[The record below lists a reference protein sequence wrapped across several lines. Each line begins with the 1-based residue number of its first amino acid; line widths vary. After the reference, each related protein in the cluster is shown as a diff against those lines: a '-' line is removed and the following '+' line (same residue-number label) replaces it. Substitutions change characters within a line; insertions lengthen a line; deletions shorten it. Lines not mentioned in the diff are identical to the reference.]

1 MYTALESKL
10 EYLGQSGVDQT
21 FNLANELDGHY
32 GPLRTKSG
40 LRKLASLT
48 LNEKIEIIA
57 LWEHKTENPSASSGS
72 ITKCSLGRF
81 YGCDESTIRHVL
93 KRKEHWKVA
102 AGLDGTVIT
111 PKSFIGTLAA
121 SVLEGNSVLPTAL
134 RKKRKS
140 GSNGTNT
147 NLSEQFEIYYDNQ
160 TTLQS

>member
-1 MYTALESKL
+1 M
-10 EYLGQSGVDQT
+10 D
-21 FNLANELDGHY
+21 HY
-32 GPLRTKSG
+32 GPNGEFLRTKSG

-48 LNEKIEIIA
+48 LSEKMEIIA
-57 LWEHKTENPSASSGS
+57 LWEHKIENPSASSGS

-111 PKSFIGTLAA
+111 PKSFIGSLAA
-121 SVLEGNSVLPTAL
+121 SVLEGNSVLPTAV

-140 GSNGTNT
+140 GSNGSNT
-147 NLSEQFEIYYDNQ
+147 NLDISDPFEIYCDNR

>member
-1 MYTALESKL
+1 M
-10 EYLGQSGVDQT
+10 D
-21 FNLANELDGHY
+21 HY
-32 GPLRTKSG
+32 GPNGEFLRTKSG

-48 LNEKIEIIA
+48 LSEKMEIIA

-102 AGLDGTVIT
+102 AGLDGTNIT
-111 PKSFIGTLAA
+111 PKSFIGSLAA
-121 SVLEGNSVLPTAL
+121 SVLEGNSVLPTAV

-140 GSNGTNT
+140 GSNGSNT
-147 NLSEQFEIYYDNQ
+147 NLDISDPFEIYCDNR

>member
-1 MYTALESKL
+1 MALESKL
-10 EYLGQSGVDQT
+10 EYLGESGVDQT
-21 FNLANELDGHY
+21 FNLVNELDHY

-48 LNEKIEIIA
+48 LSEKMEIIA
-57 LWEHKTENPSASSGS
+57 LWEHKIENPSASSGS

-111 PKSFIGTLAA
+111 PKSFIGSHAA
-121 SVLEGNSVLPTAL
+121 SVLEGNSILPTAL

-140 GSNGTNT
+140 GSNTNVPDI
-147 NLSEQFEIYYDNQ
+147 SDQFEIYCEKQ